1 MKSFLAASTAMLCL
15 APSAQAQD
23 SAERRAGQRDDTIVV
38 TGTKNAEFGT
48 KSGIPLDQVPQGIQ
62 ILDDEDLI
70 ERGVRS
76 VGDALRAVPS
86 ANVGGS
92 RVSRY
97 QSFGLKI
104 RGFVADQMRNG
115 IRQRYYEDVDAS
127 ALSNIA
133 RIEVLKGP
141 SAVLYGQSGVGG
153 ILSIITKQP
162 TDSPQAAIAL
172 TGGMYGQKMA
182 TIDASTPITD
192 TLGIRVTGEVERS
205 GAFVDHQAMDRENVG
220 VTLAWQP
227 SAMVS
232 AHLVAEYVRR
242 TTANNPGL
250 PVVGTVRGNGVGTV
264 RRDAFLGEPNFTDL
278 VADAPLVQAWVAFDM
293 GAGWALTPRVQYSEF
308 NTSLDQVRLLGPV
321 VGQPTR
327 IQRNGRR
334 GREADRYYIAQL
346 DLTGHATTLGI
357 GHTLLFGIEH
367 SAERPTFRQ
376 FDIVAGDIAPID
388 VVNPAYSYATRTPRL
403 AFSFFTQ
410 GKVDGFAAYAQDQIT
425 LTEAW
430 QVVAGV
436 RHSSFDYD
444 NRRTTPGGTTR
455 DADTIANTTWQLG
468 TTLRLG
474 GGWSLFGGY
483 NKGFDIDPVVGSR
496 SRDGSPFRPETSDQV
511 EAGVRL
517 IRDRLRASLSA
528 FRIRR
533 NDVAVT
539 DPVDVN
545 FQVQE
550 GQLRVQGAEVEG
562 EWTPVDG
569 WWLRGGYA
577 YLDGRVTRT
586 TTPALQDARLGD
598 TPEHTATASTRIALG
613 PIELRGGAYFVGQRR
628 LVNGSSITL
637 DDYTLFDLGLG
648 TAIGPVRI
656 DAALTNIADSTYYT
670 ANGGA
675 TFVYPGDPRTLS
687 VRLGYALGGRR

>member
-1 MKSFLAASTAMLCL
+1 
-15 APSAQAQD
+15 
-23 SAERRAGQRDDTIVV
+23 
-38 TGTKNAEFGT
+38 
-48 KSGIPLDQVPQGIQ
+48 VPQAIQ
-62 ILDDEDLI
+62 VLDDEELI

-153 ILSIITKQP
+153 ILSIVTKQP
-162 TDSPQAAIAL
+162 TDTPQATLAL

-182 TIDASTPITD
+182 MVDVSTPITD

-205 GAFVDHQAMDRENVG
+205 GTFVDYQAMDRENVG
-220 VTLAWQP
+220 VTLAWRP
-227 SAMVS
+227 SATVS

-264 RRDAFLGEPNFTDL
+264 RRGAFLGEPNFTDL
-278 VADAPLVQAWVAFDM
+278 VADAPLIQAWVAFDM
-293 GAGWALTPRVQYSEF
+293 GAGWALTPRFQYSEF

-321 VGQPTR
+321 AGQPTR

-334 GREADRYYIAQL
+334 GREEDRYYIAQL

-357 GHTLLFGIEH
+357 DHTLLFGIEH

-376 FDIVAGDIAPID
+376 FDIVTGDIAPID
-388 VVNPAYSYATRTPRL
+388 VVNPVYSYATRAPRL
-403 AFSFFTQ
+403 AFSFYTQ
-410 GKVDGFAAYAQDQIT
+410 GKVDGFAAYAQDQIA
-425 LTEAW
+425 LTDAW
-430 QVVAGV
+430 QVIAGI
-436 RHSSFDYD
+436 RHSSFEYD

-468 TTLRLG
+468 TTFRLG

-511 EAGVRL
+511 EAGLRL
-517 IRDRLRASLSA
+517 TRDRLRASLSA

-533 NDVAVT
+533 NDVAVI

-569 WWLRGGYA
+569 WWLQGGYA

-598 TPEHTATASTRIALG
+598 TPDHSATAATRIALG
-613 PIELRGGAYFVGQRR
+613 PVELRGGAYFVGQRR
-628 LVNGSSITL
+628 LVNGGAVVL

-648 TAIGPVRI
+648 TVIGPVRI
-656 DAALTNIADSTYYT
+656 DAALTNVADTTYYT

-675 TFVYPGDPRTLS
+675 NFVYPGDPRTLS
-687 VRLGYALGGRR
+687 VRIGYALGGRR

>member
-1 MKSFLAASTAMLCL
+1 MSSSWAVSAAMLCL
-15 APSAQAQD
+15 APVAQAQER
-23 SAERRAGQRDDTIVV
+23 AEPREPDRDDTIVV
-38 TGTKNAEFGT
+38 TGTKAGDFGA
-48 KSGIPLDQVPQGIQ
+48 KSGIPLDRVPQAIQ
-62 ILDDEDLI
+62 VLDEEELV

-76 VGDALRAVPS
+76 VGDVLRAVPS
-86 ANVGGS
+86 ANVGAS

-162 TDSPQAAIAL
+162 TERTEASVAL

-182 TIDASTPITD
+182 TIDASTPVTD
-192 TLGIRVTGEVERS
+192 TLAIRLTGEVERS
-205 GAFVDHQAMDRENVG
+205 GTFVDFQKMDRENVAL
-220 VTLAWQP
+220 TLAWRP
-227 SAMVS
+227 SASVS

-250 PVVGTVRGNGVGTV
+250 PVVGTIRDNGAATV
-264 RRDAFLGEPNFTDL
+264 ARRTFLGEPNFTDL
-278 VADAPLVQAWVAFDM
+278 VADAPLLQAWVAFDM
-293 GAGWALTPRVQYSEF
+293 GSGWALTPRLQYSEF
-308 NTSLDQVRLLGPV
+308 NTSLDQVRLLAPV
-321 VGQPTR
+321 TGQPTR

-334 GREADRYYIAQL
+334 GREADRYTIAQI
-346 DLTGHATTLGI
+346 DLTGRVTTLSVE
-357 GHTLLFGIEH
+357 HSLLFGIEH

-376 FDIVAGDIAPID
+376 FDIVAGDIAPVD
-388 VVNPAYSYATRTPRL
+388 VRSPVYSYATRQPRL

-410 GKVDGFAAYAQDQIT
+410 GKVDGFAAYAQDQIA
-425 LTEAW
+425 LSDAW
-430 QVVAGV
+430 NVVAGV
-436 RHSSFDYD
+436 RHSSFDYE
-444 NRRTTPGGTTR
+444 NLRTTPNGTTR

-468 TTLRLG
+468 TTWRLG

-496 SRDGSPFRPETSDQV
+496 SRDGLPFRPETSDQV
-511 EAGVRL
+511 EAGIRL
-517 IRDRLRASLSA
+517 TRDRLRASLSA

-533 NDVAVT
+533 NDVAVP

-545 FQVQE
+545 FQNQE
-550 GQLRVQGAEVEG
+550 GQLQVRGIEAEG
-562 EWTPVDG
+562 EWTPIVG
-569 WWLRGGYA
+569 WWVQGGYA
-577 YLDGRVTRT
+577 WLDGRVSRT
-586 TTPALQDARLGD
+586 TTAALQDARLGD
-598 TPEHTATASTRIALG
+598 TPEHSATASTRVTLG
-613 PIELRGGAYFVGQRR
+613 PVELRGGAYHVGSRR
-628 LVNGSSITL
+628 LVNGSAIAL
-637 DDYTLFDLGLG
+637 DGYTLFDLGLG
-648 TAIGPVRI
+648 TAVGPMRI
-656 DAALTNIADSTYYT
+656 DAVLTNVGDVTFYT

-675 TFVYPGDPRTLS
+675 NFVYPGDPRTLS
-687 VRLGYALGGRR
+687 IRIGYRFGGRS

>member
-1 MKSFLAASTAMLCL
+1 MKSFLAASTVMLCL
-15 APSAQAQD
+15 APFAQAQD
-23 SAERRAGQRDDTIVV
+23 GAERRTGQRDETIVV
-38 TGTKNAEFGT
+38 TGTKNAEFGS
-48 KSGIPLDQVPQGIQ
+48 KSGIPLDRVPQAIQ
-62 ILDDEDLI
+62 VIDDEALI

-76 VGDALRAVPS
+76 VGDALRVVPS

-153 ILSIITKQP
+153 ILSIVTKQP
-162 TDSPQAAIAL
+162 TDRAQATLAL

-182 TIDASTPITD
+182 TVDGSTPITD

-205 GAFVDHQAMDRENVG
+205 GTFVDYQAMDRENVG
-220 VTLAWQP
+220 VTLAWRP
-227 SAMVS
+227 SATIS

-250 PVVGTVRGNGVGTV
+250 PVVGTVRGNGVGIV
-264 RRDAFLGEPNFTDL
+264 RRGAFLGEPNFTDL

-293 GAGWALTPRVQYSEF
+293 GAGWALTPRFQYSEF
-308 NTSLDQVRLLGPV
+308 NTSLDQVRLLAPV
-321 VGQPTR
+321 SGEPTR

-346 DLTGHATTLGI
+346 DLTGHATTFGI

-376 FDIVAGDIAPID
+376 FDIAPGDIASID
-388 VVNPAYSYATRTPRL
+388 VVNPVYSYATRAPRL
-403 AFSFFTQ
+403 AFSFYTQ
-410 GKVDGFAAYAQDQIT
+410 GKVDGFAAYAQDQIA
-425 LTEAW
+425 LTDAW
-430 QVVAGV
+430 QVIAGI

-444 NRRTTPGGTTR
+444 NRSTTPGGTTR

-468 TTLRLG
+468 TTFRLG

-511 EAGVRL
+511 EGGLRL
-517 IRDRLRASLSA
+517 TRDRLRASLSA

-533 NDVAVT
+533 NDVAVA

-569 WWLRGGYA
+569 WWLQGGYA
-577 YLDGRVTRT
+577 LLDGRVTRT

-598 TPEHTATASTRIALG
+598 TPEHTATAATRIALG
-613 PIELRGGAYFVGQRR
+613 PVELRGGAYFVGQRR
-628 LVNGSSITL
+628 LVNGGAVVL
-637 DDYTLFDLGLG
+637 EDYTLFDLGLG
-648 TAIGPVRI
+648 TNIGAMRI
-656 DAALTNIADSTYYT
+656 DAALTNVADATYYT

-675 TFVYPGDPRTLS
+675 NFVYPGDPRMLS